1 MQPAHPQF
9 DPSDPDFRR
18 RVRTSFDSQAM
29 MGTLGIE
36 LVDLGPGWVELEFDH
51 DEALTQ
57 QHGYTHAGAIA
68 TALDSA
74 CGYAALTLMP
84 ANAAVLT
91 VEYKINL
98 LRPANA
104 ARYRATATVVKPG
117 RTLTVC
123 NALATSTDSADA
135 IAIMTGTLM
144 TMVDAGIRD

>member
-1 MQPAHPQF
+1 MPPAHPHF

-18 RVRTSFDSQAM
+18 RVRTSIDGQAM
-29 MGTLGIE
+29 MRTLGIE

-51 DEALTQ
+51 DDAFTQ

-68 TALDSA
+68 TVLDSA

-84 ANAAVLT
+84 ADAAVLT

-98 LRPANA
+98 LRPAKA

-123 NALATSTDSADA
+123 NAVGD
-135 IAIMTGTLM
+135 
-144 TMVDAGIRD
+144 VDRQHRRRSPS